1 MDAASQKSQPHKHDE
16 RSVSTTQDNELPMP
30 KTLDKR
36 PSEGHSQLWAYLL
49 IGLGLVSLGANVGLL
64 DFITSWLWALLF
76 IVGGGGLLMVYQR
89 DRRHWWT
96 LIPGFAL
103 LALGVATM
111 GGSAMGGLFL
121 GLIGTGF
128 AAVYLSNHT
137 RWWAIIQAGVLFTLA
152 LVAWLDALWPGSDS
166 GWLFFLGI
174 ALTFGVLFFL
184 PQGEGK
190 QGWALYP
197 ALITLAFVVLTSL
210 SGALGAVVVPLLLVL
225 AGIFMLWRQREPNG
239 TPRPPVKE
247 V

>member
-1 MDAASQKSQPHKHDE
+1 MDAASRKGQPHTHDE
-16 RSVSTTQDNELPMP
+16 RTIMTTQDNERPIP
-30 KTLDKR
+30 ETLVER
-36 PSEGHSQLWAYLL
+36 PGEGHSRLWAYLL

-64 DFITSWLWALLF
+64 DFITSWLWALFF
-76 IVGGGGLLMVYQR
+76 IVGGAALLVVYQR

-103 LALGVATM
+103 LALGVSTL

-121 GLIGTGF
+121 GLIGAGF

-137 RWWAIIQAGVLFTLA
+137 RWWAIIPAGVLFTLA

-197 ALITLAFVVLTSL
+197 ALIALAFVVLTSL
-210 SGALGAVVVPLLLVL
+210 SGALGTVVMPLLLVL
-225 AGIFMLWRQREPNG
+225 AGIVLLWRRHEPNN
-239 TPRPPVKE
+239 TSRPHVK
-247 V
+247 